1 LRLKNKLIEGK
12 EKAVLDLR
20 IDNATIYDGSGA
32 DPQTGSVGVK
42 DGRICEVGEIAGEAR
57 TRVDARGLALMP
69 GIVDTHTHYDAQIT
83 WDPYA
88 NPSPALGVTTVV
100 MGNCGFTIAPC
111 RPPDRDLTM
120 RNLTHVEGMSLDALR
135 NGIDWG
141 FESFPEYLDMLEKK
155 GVGPNVACF
164 VGHSGVRTYVLR
176 DDASKR
182 AADADEVKSMRNIV
196 AEAMEAGACG
206 FATTRSYQHNGEAG
220 IPMPSRLADEHEM
233 ITLAGALRDGGKG
246 VLMMTK
252 GSHVPMSWIE
262 SLAAAADRPYL
273 VAALLHSNMAPELA
287 FNDLADIAA
296 ARTRGRR
303 MYGAVSACPLTF
315 EFTFHEPYPLEGFRC
330 WKPLMQ
336 MDDAAFRTALAD
348 PKLRAAVREELQERS
363 LRVFNGEWDKLFV
376 AQAAD
381 AAHADYE
388 GRSMAGLAAASG
400 SDPLDFMLDLALS
413 ENLDTLF
420 TATLLNSDENAVGKL
435 LRDDNAIISLSD
447 AGAHLTFLC
456 DAGFGLHVLGHWV
469 REQRQLSLAEAVR
482 KLTSEPAQLFG
493 IRDRGRIERN
503 ACADLLLFD
512 PDTVGRGATTRV
524 HDLPAGASRLTT
536 PAMGVHGVWVNGALV
551 ADCDGIRADAPR
563 AGRVLRDFDA

>member
-1 LRLKNKLIEGK
+1 
-12 EKAVLDLR
+12 VLDLR

-32 DPQTGSVGVK
+32 APRFGSVGVK
-42 DGRICEVGEIAGEAR
+42 DGRICDLGEFADAAR

-69 GIVDTHTHYDAQIT
+69 GIIDTHTHYDAQIT

-135 NGIDWG
+135 HGIDWG

-155 GVGPNVACF
+155 GVGPNVACY
-164 VGHSGVRTYVLR
+164 VGHSSVRTFVLR

-182 AADADEVKSMRNIV
+182 VADADEVKRMRNIV
-196 AEAMEAGACG
+196 TEAMEAGACG

-233 ITLAGALRDGGKG
+233 ISLSGALRDGGKG

-252 GSHVPMSWIE
+252 GSHIAMSWIE
-262 SLAAAADRPYL
+262 SLSAAADRPYL
-273 VAALLHSNMAPELA
+273 VAALLHSSIAPELA

-315 EFTFHEPYPLEGFRC
+315 EFTFHEPYPMEGFRC

-363 LRVFNGEWDKLFV
+363 LRVFNGEFDKLFV
-376 AQAAD
+376 TQAAD
-381 AAHADYE
+381 PAHSSYE
-388 GRSMAGLAAASG
+388 GRSVADLAASGG

-413 ENLDTLF
+413 EDLDTLF
-420 TATLLNSDENAVGKL
+420 TATLLNSDEAAVGKL

-469 REQRQLSLAEAVR
+469 REQRQLSLEEAVR
-482 KLTSEPAQLFG
+482 KLTSDPARLFG
-493 IRDRGRIERN
+493 IRDRGRIEKN
-503 ACADLLLFD
+503 AWADLLLFD
-512 PDTVGRGATTRV
+512 PDTVGRGAATRV
-524 HDLPAGASRLTT
+524 YDLPAGASRLTT
-536 PAMGVHGVWVNGALV
+536 PATGVHGVWVNGTLV
-551 ADCDGIRADAPR
+551 ADSDGICSDAPF
-563 AGRVLRDFDA
+563 AGRVLREFDA